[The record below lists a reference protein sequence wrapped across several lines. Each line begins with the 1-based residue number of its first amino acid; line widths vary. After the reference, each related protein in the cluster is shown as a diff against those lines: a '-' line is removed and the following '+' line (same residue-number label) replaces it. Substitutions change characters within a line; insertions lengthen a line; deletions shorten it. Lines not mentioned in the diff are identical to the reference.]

1 MAINVKPLAT
11 VVNNYVTRAGAA
23 GPAYTAG
30 VQAPR
35 QPWAATTAASATT
48 WANGVSAAVTDGR
61 FARGVNAAG
70 DAKWSSQCINIGAAR
85 YPGGVAAGKNTYSAK
100 ISPYLTAI
108 ANLTLPPRL
117 PKGDPANLQRVAA
130 IDAAL
135 RALKLTTG

>member
-1 MAINVKPLAT
+1 MPINVKPLST

-23 GPAYTAG
+23 GAAYTAG

-35 QPWAATTAASATT
+35 QPWAAATSAAATT

-61 FARGVNAAG
+61 FAKGVNNAG
-70 DAKWSSQCINIGAAR
+70 DATWSSGCINVGAAR
-85 YPGGVAAGKNTYSAK
+85 YPGGIAAGKNKYSAK

-108 ANLTLPPRL
+108 SNLTLPARL
-117 PKGDPANLQRVAA
+117 PKGDPGNVQRVAA

-135 RALKLTTG
+135 RALKLSLG